1 MLTISLLHAT
11 YLSPIGPLRHRDAW
25 LSLAE
30 SPGRIEYI
38 AAMDESDR
46 SAITETERIL
56 RAINHPRDTMSTA
69 VQNWNS
75 AAKLSSGDLLFVIS
89 DDLLP
94 GPGWDTQI
102 DALVMNHDPTA
113 NDFAIKV
120 QDSPTPSETTLRHPL
135 VSRRFYEKFGLF
147 DDSFRG
153 VFCDNDITFRA
164 LLYSKILDGRIVK
177 FSHAHPHF
185 DTTVS
190 ETLSHYK
197 INRSEEYAFG
207 RNVFQNKYWP
217 FHLGVNLNK
226 LTLPTGTQ
234 RAGLLL
240 LVRRG
245 GIFLKSGWKK
255 HRGESTRLT
264 RR

>member
-11 YLSPIGPLRHRDAW
+11 YRSPIGPLRHRDAW

-38 AAMDESDR
+38 AAMDDSDR
-46 SAITETERIL
+46 SAIAETEGIL
-56 RAINHPRDTMSTA
+56 RAINHPRDTLSTA

-75 AAKLSSGDLLFVIS
+75 AAELSSGDLLLVIS

-94 GPGWDTQI
+94 GPGWDAQI
-102 DALVMNHDPTA
+102 EALVVSHDPTA

-120 QDSPTPSETTLRHPL
+120 QDSPTASDTTLRHPL
-135 VSRRFYEKFGLF
+135 VSRRFYERFGLF

-153 VFCDNDITFRA
+153 VFCDNDITLRA
-164 LLYSKILDGRIVK
+164 LLYSKILDGRDVK

-185 DTTVS
+185 DTAVS

-207 RNVFQNKYWP
+207 RNVFQNKYSP

-226 LTLPTGTQ
+226 LTLPTGKQ
-234 RAGLLL
+234 RPGLPL

-245 GIFLKSGWKK
+245 GIFLKGRWEK
-255 HRGESTRLT
+255 HRGESTGLT